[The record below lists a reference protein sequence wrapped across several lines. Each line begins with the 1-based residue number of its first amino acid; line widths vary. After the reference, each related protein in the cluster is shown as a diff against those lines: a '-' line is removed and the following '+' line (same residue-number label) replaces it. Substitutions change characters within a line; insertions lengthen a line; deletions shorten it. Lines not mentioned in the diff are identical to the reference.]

1 MPPNTAQKI
10 SEDAEYPSLEQLA
23 AGNLGAKR
31 RTVRKATSIPIP
43 ANDNEL
49 KKQQIASNPYLPKPA
64 NDNDPKHLQQFQDGA
79 ENAISENMRN
89 VVDPNAR
96 FSGRGANDNKPESK
110 IPESAE
116 SQKKIPTPDGN
127 LGRVKAL
134 QNAVG
139 KENTKLSISQSRQ
152 EMNRKIA
159 AVQDVLAKHG
169 IKDISKR
176 EARNMIQHGF
186 KHQFPAGMLALSV
199 TKDFLVDPA
208 VAVASLG
215 LFGTGLATSASVV
228 GAPVGMALSAAGIAF
243 GIANTLII
251 SPLVQGAR
259 IVLNRQYV
267 SRLVGK
273 DKVAKK
279 IMRKILVG
287 NVVTALVELPPILQL
302 LPTHT
307 VRTIMVNMLL
317 AKILADCAAA
327 AS

>member
-10 SEDAEYPSLEQLA
+10 PDDAEFPSLEQLA

-31 RTVRKATSIPIP
+31 RTARKVTSIPTP

-96 FSGRGANDNKPESK
+96 FSGSVANDNKPESK
-110 IPESAE
+110 NTKSAD
-116 SQKKIPTPDGN
+116 SPRSYRTPSENFD
-127 LGRVKAL
+127 RSKAL
-134 QNAVG
+134 YSAANDNKTQLN
-139 KENTKLSISQSRQ
+139 ISKSRQ
-152 EMNRKIA
+152 EMNRKIE
-159 AVQDVLAKHG
+159 AVQGVLTKHG
-169 IKDISKR
+169 IKDVSKR

-186 KHQFPAGMLALSV
+186 KHQFPAGMFALSV
-199 TKDFLVDPA
+199 TKDFLFDPA

-215 LFGTGLATSASVV
+215 LFSTGLATSASVV

-243 GIANTLII
+243 GIANTFII
-251 SPLVQGAR
+251 SPAVQGAR

-273 DKVAKK
+273 DRVAKK

>member
-1 MPPNTAQKI
+1 MPPNTAQQI
-10 SEDAEYPSLEQLA
+10 PEDAEFPSLDQLA
-23 AGNLGAKR
+23 EGGEMRARR
-31 RTVRKATSIPIP
+31 RTARKATP
-43 ANDNEL
+43 APVNDNDL
-49 KKQQIASNPYLPKPA
+49 KKQQIADNPYLPKPA
-64 NDNDPKHLQQFQDGA
+64 NDDDPEHLRQFQGGA
-79 ENAISENMRN
+79 ENTISKNLREAA
-89 VVDPNAR
+89 DPTTR
-96 FSGRGANDNKPESK
+96 FSKSATNDNNPKSKNTENAESPRSYRTPGENFDRSKALYSAANDN
-110 IPESAE
+110 
-116 SQKKIPTPDGN
+116 
-127 LGRVKAL
+127 
-134 QNAVG
+134 
-139 KENTKLSISQSRQ
+139 NTQLNITKNRQ
-152 EMNRKIA
+152 QMNRKIA
-159 AVQDVLAKHG
+159 AVQGVLAKHG

-176 EARNMIQHGF
+176 EARNLIQHGF

-199 TKDFLVDPA
+199 TKDFLFDPA
-208 VAVASLG
+208 VAVTSLG

-243 GIANTLII
+243 GIANTFII
-251 SPLVQGAR
+251 SPAVQGAR

-267 SRLVGK
+267 SRLMGK

-302 LPTHT
+302 LPMHT